1 MRRIAF
7 IINTPIMNKVIII
20 SLLVLSAACSN
31 NLREGSVE
39 PASSQH
45 ADEAI
50 QYTLYSDQYEFF
62 IEHLA

>member
-1 MRRIAF
+1 MHLIAF
-7 IINTPIMNKVIII
+7 ILNTPIMNKVLII
-20 SLLVLSAACSN
+20 SLLVLSTACSN

-50 QYTLYSDQYEFF
+50 QYTLYSDQ
-62 IEHLA
+62 

>member
-50 QYTLYSDQYEFF
+50 QYTLYSDSVIFYV
-62 IEHLA
+62 